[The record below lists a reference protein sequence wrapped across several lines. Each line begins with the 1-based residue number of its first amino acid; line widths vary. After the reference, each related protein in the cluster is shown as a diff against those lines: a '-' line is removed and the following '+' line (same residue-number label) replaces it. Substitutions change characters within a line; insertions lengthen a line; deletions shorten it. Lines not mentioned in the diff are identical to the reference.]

1 MMMLKSTNNLQIIVK
16 ELSFAARQ
24 RSINDTQWAARAGSP
39 KETLSRL
46 RRRDSCDFS
55 TLASL
60 ASAVNMRL
68 DTVDTALPLLTRD
81 GHFPVEI
88 GRDYEDSLLRL
99 CASGSLNLAQWI
111 AIGPHFFMAGLAVML
126 ASVDK
131 YDRCGLLMLA
141 ENISPGASK
150 PDIFDRWLKRSPLR
164 PSRFLPMLETT
175 THHAT

>member
-1 MMMLKSTNNLQIIVK
+1 MLESTNNLQTIVN

-24 RSINDTQWAARAGSP
+24 RSINDTQWAARAGLP

-46 RRRDSCDFS
+46 RRRDNCDFS

-60 ASAVNMRL
+60 ASAINVRL
-68 DTVDTALPLLTRD
+68 DTVDTTLPLLTRD

-88 GRDYEDSLLRL
+88 GRDYEESLLRL
-99 CASGSLNLAQWI
+99 CASRSLNLAQWV
-111 AIGPHFFMAGLAVML
+111 AVGPHFFMAGLAVML

-131 YDRCGLLMLA
+131 FDRCGLLILA

-150 PDIFDRWLKRSPLR
+150 PDIFERWLEHSPVR
-164 PSRFLPMLETT
+164 PSRFLPILETMA
-175 THHAT
+175 HHAT

>member
-1 MMMLKSTNNLQIIVK
+1 MLKSTNTLQIVVN

-24 RSINDTQWAARAGSP
+24 HSINDTQWAARAGLP

-46 RRRDSCDFS
+46 RRRDNCDFS

-60 ASAVNMRL
+60 ANAVNMRL
-68 DTVDTALPLLTRD
+68 GTVDTTLPLLTRD
-81 GHFPVEI
+81 GQFPVDI
-88 GRDYEDSLLRL
+88 DRDYEESLLRL
-99 CASGSLNLAQWI
+99 CASGSLNLAQWV
-111 AIGPHFFMAGLAVML
+111 AMGPHFFMAGLAVML

-131 YDRCGLLMLA
+131 YDRCGLLLLA

-150 PDIFDRWLKRSPLR
+150 PDIFERWLIHSPLR

-175 THHAT
+175 AHHAI

>member
-1 MMMLKSTNNLQIIVK
+1 MLKSTNNLRIIVN
-16 ELSFAARQ
+16 ELSSAARQ
-24 RSINDTQWAARAGSP
+24 HSINDSQWAARAGLP

-46 RRRDSCDFS
+46 RRRHNCDFS

-60 ASAVNMRL
+60 ASAVNVRVV
-68 DTVDTALPLLTRD
+68 TVDTTLPLLTQD
-81 GHFPVEI
+81 GHFPVDI
-88 GRDYEDSLLRL
+88 SRDYEESLLRL
-99 CASGSLNLAQWI
+99 CASGSLNLAQWV
-111 AIGPHFFMAGLAVML
+111 AMGPHFFMAGLAVML

-150 PDIFDRWLKRSPLR
+150 PDIFERWLKHSPLR

-175 THHAT
+175 AHHAT

>member
-1 MMMLKSTNNLQIIVK
+1 MLESTNNLQTIVN
-16 ELSFAARQ
+16 ELSFAAR
-24 RSINDTQWAARAGSP
+24 RRRINDTQWAARADLP

-46 RRRDSCDFS
+46 RRRENCDFS

-60 ASAVNMRL
+60 ASAINVRL
-68 DTVDTALPLLTRD
+68 DTVDTTLPLLTRD

-88 GRDYEDSLLRL
+88 GRDYEESLLRL
-99 CASGSLNLAQWI
+99 CASRSLNLAQWI
-111 AIGPHFFMAGLAVML
+111 AVGPHFFMAGLAVML

-131 YDRCGLLMLA
+131 FDRCGLLILA

-150 PDIFDRWLKRSPLR
+150 PDIFERWLKHSPLK

-175 THHAT
+175 IHHAT